1 MRILQARILERAAI
15 PFSRGSSQPKDQ
27 TQVYCIAGR
36 FFTIWVT
43 RETQSPPIFHHF
55 LSSIGHQGQK
65 PTQTGSSLRGLLK
78 EDSCISSWSPGPVA
92 RLWKVSRIAQSA
104 SAHLIE
110 AARPASLCPATS
122 FSSGYR
128 LAFSAHS
135 SIHTSPWWLL
145 LNCDPCSESA
155 GPAGLAFSSLL
166 AQSFNTLI
174 PKSQMG
180 ESDLSIFEQLS
191 DPSPIDCEW
200 WFCLSQGL
208 DRAHCLRHA
217 IEEVMSGISN
227 VLNLMQIH

>member
-166 AQSFNTLI
+166 AQSFNIHWFQNPRRENLICPYLNSCLTLVQSTVNDGSAFPRGWTGHI
-174 PKSQMG
+174 
-180 ESDLSIFEQLS
+180 
-191 DPSPIDCEW
+191 
-200 WFCLSQGL
+200 
-208 DRAHCLRHA
+208 
-217 IEEVMSGISN
+217 V
-227 VLNLMQIH
+227 